1 MNPAFLGSRLFTSE
15 MPRFLHKIGQT
26 YGENGLQTPFL
37 SDSFYLGH
45 FHASWNQKY
54 ALIWDLACLQLKS
67 PFFNI
72 KWLRL
77 MVKMDWKR
85 HFYQIPS
92 I

>member
-26 YGENGLQTPFL
+26 YGENGLQMPFL
-37 SDSFYLGH
+37 SNSFYLGH
-45 FHASWNQKY
+45 FHASRNQKY
-54 ALIWDLACLQLKS
+54 ALEWDLACLQLKS
-67 PFFNI
+67 PFFDI
-72 KWLRL
+72 KWVRL
-77 MVKMDWKR
+77 MVKMDCKR

>member
-26 YGENGLQTPFL
+26 YSENGFQMPFL
-37 SDSFYLGH
+37 SNSFYLGH
-45 FHASWNQKY
+45 FQMVIP
-54 ALIWDLACLQLKS
+54 LIKGLLRDLACLQLKS
-67 PFFNI
+67 PFFDI
-72 KWLRL
+72 KWVRL
-77 MVKMDWKR
+77 MVKMDCKR

>member
-1 MNPAFLGSRLFTSE
+1 MGSSPFKGKMNVFQ
-15 MPRFLHKIGQT
+15 HKMGKT
-26 YGENGLQTPFL
+26 YGENGLETPFL

-45 FHASWNQKY
+45 FHASRNQKY

-67 PFFNI
+67 PFFNK

-77 MVKMDWKR
+77 MVKMDCKR